1 MKTELT
7 LICHAAT
14 HAMKTGR
21 FPTSDDPIEAVD
33 LVAAKRQV
41 VTSPARAAR
50 ETAALFDDE
59 AQIDHSFDDLDY
71 GRWHGRSIRDV
82 HDEDAAG
89 LEAWLSDPTSAPHG
103 GESLEA
109 LAGRIVRGLERYA
122 HGGPHLIVTHAI
134 ALKVALARVLDA
146 PLESVYAMDF
156 EPLATL
162 VLTRYGA
169 KWRVRVPA
177 ILTSV

>member
-14 HAMKTGR
+14 YAMKAGR
-21 FPTSDDPIEAVD
+21 FPTSDDPIEPVD
-33 LVAAKRQV
+33 LVMAKRRV

-59 AQIDHSFDDLDY
+59 ALIDQSFDDLDY

-82 HDEDAAG
+82 HDEDAMG
-89 LEAWLSDPTSAPHG
+89 LQAWLSDPSSAPHG

-109 LAGRIVRGLERYA
+109 LAGRIMSGLERYA
-122 HGGPHLIVTHAI
+122 QGGSHTIVTHAL
-134 ALKVALARVLDA
+134 ALKVTLARVLEA
-146 PLESVYAMDF
+146 PLVAVYAMDF
-156 EPLATL
+156 EPLSTL
-162 VLTRYGA
+162 VLTRHDAG
-169 KWRVRVPA
+169 WRVRMPA
-177 ILTSV
+177 ILASV

>member
-1 MKTELT
+1 MIDGKVKHEDR
-7 LICHAAT
+7 T
-14 HAMKTGR
+14 HLDMPRRDARDEDGQVSDVGR
-21 FPTSDDPIEAVD
+21 PDRGGRSRGGETASGDECGA
-33 LVAAKRQV
+33 
-41 VTSPARAAR
+41 AAR

-109 LAGRIVRGLERYA
+109 LAG
-122 HGGPHLIVTHAI
+122 
-134 ALKVALARVLDA
+134 D
-146 PLESVYAMDF
+146 
-156 EPLATL
+156 
-162 VLTRYGA
+162 
-169 KWRVRVPA
+169 
-177 ILTSV
+177 TS